1 MVQLKDDCFAFHG
14 NLINLEDAL
23 NRLEQIVSNVVKA
36 ETLPLRL
43 AQGRFL
49 AETLISE
56 INVPPHNNSA
66 VDGFAVFF
74 NDLNPNS
81 ETRLPITG
89 RITAGHPLG
98 RLAKPGEALRVFT
111 GAQMPEGIKED
122 PDTIFMEED
131 CFLDQKLKDEI
142 VVLPPG
148 IKLGANRRIVGEDV
162 RMGDT
167 VINLGQRLRPQ
178 EIGMA
183 ASIGKN
189 KLKVY
194 KSLRVAVF
202 STGDEVRDPN
212 DKALPGSIFDANR
225 YSIVALLE
233 ELGCVVSDLGILKDE
248 KNVIVEAL
256 SKAAS
261 DHDLIVTSGGVSSG
275 EEDHVKEAINTLGK
289 IHFWRLA
296 IKPGRPIALGQ
307 VGNVAFLGLPGNPV
321 AAMVTFMVIGRKLVL
336 LLSGATETRAQYF
349 LVETDFDYKKKLG
362 RREWARVRLKKSD
375 GGFPVAE
382 KHVSSGAGILTSMV
396 EADGLIELD
405 ENMDSVR
412 KGTMVRFLPFN
423 EVTGR

>member
-131 CFLDQKLKDEI
+131 CSLDQKLKDEI
-142 VVLPPG
+142 YVQLQPEKSFTLIAKP
-148 IKLGANRRIVGEDV
+148 
-162 RMGDT
+162 
-167 VINLGQRLRPQ
+167 LRT
-178 EIGMA
+178 
-183 ASIGKN
+183 N
-189 KLKVY
+189 
-194 KSLRVAVF
+194 
-202 STGDEVRDPN
+202 
-212 DKALPGSIFDANR
+212 
-225 YSIVALLE
+225 
-233 ELGCVVSDLGILKDE
+233 
-248 KNVIVEAL
+248 
-256 SKAAS
+256 
-261 DHDLIVTSGGVSSG
+261 
-275 EEDHVKEAINTLGK
+275 
-289 IHFWRLA
+289 
-296 IKPGRPIALGQ
+296 
-307 VGNVAFLGLPGNPV
+307 
-321 AAMVTFMVIGRKLVL
+321 
-336 LLSGATETRAQYF
+336 
-349 LVETDFDYKKKLG
+349 
-362 RREWARVRLKKSD
+362 
-375 GGFPVAE
+375 
-382 KHVSSGAGILTSMV
+382 
-396 EADGLIELD
+396 
-405 ENMDSVR
+405 
-412 KGTMVRFLPFN
+412 
-423 EVTGR
+423 

>member
-98 RLAKPGEALRVFT
+98 RLAKPGEALRIFT

-212 DKALPGSIFDANR
+212 EEALPGSIFDANR

-261 DHDLIVTSGGVSSG
+261 GHDLIVTSGGVSSG

-349 LVETDFDYKKKLG
+349 LVETDFDYKKKQG

>member
-98 RLAKPGEALRVFT
+98 RLAKPGEALRIFT

-212 DKALPGSIFDANR
+212 DEALPGSIFDANR

-261 DHDLIVTSGGVSSG
+261 GHDLIVTSGGVSSG

-349 LVETDFDYKKKLG
+349 LVETDFDYKKKQG
-362 RREWARVRLKKSD
+362 RREWARVRLKTSD

>member
-212 DKALPGSIFDANR
+212 DEALPGSIFDANR

-261 DHDLIVTSGGVSSG
+261 GHDLIVTSGGVSSG

-349 LVETDFDYKKKLG
+349 LVETDFDYKKKQG

>member
-98 RLAKPGEALRVFT
+98 RLAKPGEALRIFT

-212 DKALPGSIFDANR
+212 DEAIPGSIFDANR

-349 LVETDFDYKKKLG
+349 LVETDFDYKKKQG